1 MKLYAFDDATETLEL
16 LPMAARRAL
25 DVAGLKLS
33 RERWLDL
40 PYETRV
46 AIVEAGAEERVSLE
60 RVHALCGEQSSLT
73 AATDDPVRD
82 MPPRSV
88 VEAFAPVGGL
98 APAVWFGLSALDRY
112 TLAKVAAR
120 PRPDRIAAAYREIVG
135 ATALSTHL
143 RPTGEVRMV
152 DVAPKDPTQ
161 RRAVAE
167 SLVRMDA
174 AAFERIASATAGKG
188 DVLSTARIAGIMAA
202 KRTPELIPLCHGI
215 AITKAHVDLA
225 LDADDRTVRIVAT
238 IESFDRT
245 GVEMEAM
252 VAASVAAL
260 TVYDMLK
267 AYDRAMEVGPTRL
280 LEKSGG
286 RSGTFRR

>member
-33 RERWLDL
+33 RESWSSL

-46 AIVEAGAEERVSLE
+46 ALVEAGAADEVSLE
-60 RVHALCGEQSSLT
+60 RVHDLCGKHSSLT
-73 AATDDPVRD
+73 TAIDDPSRD
-82 MPPRSV
+82 MPPRPV
-88 VEAFAPVGGL
+88 VEAFAPKGGIS
-98 APAVWFGLSALDRY
+98 PAVWFGLSPLDRY
-112 TLAKVAAR
+112 TLAKVAQK
-120 PRPDRIAAAYREIVG
+120 PRPDRIAAAFDEIVG
-135 ATALSTHL
+135 ASALSTHL

-152 DVAPKDPTQ
+152 DVAPKEPTQ

-174 AAFERIASATAGKG
+174 AAFERIANATAGKG

-202 KRTPELIPLCHGI
+202 KRTPELIPLCHAI
-215 AITKAHVDLA
+215 AITKAHVDLE
-225 LDADDRTVRIVAT
+225 LDPAAHTVRVVAS
-238 IESFDRT
+238 IDSFDRT

-267 AYDRAMEVGPTRL
+267 AYDRSMEVGPTRL

-286 RSGTFRR
+286 RSGHFRR